1 MATLAVRQ
9 PMQTVAVAYV
19 LYESWVGFI
28 RAATQSLSHLVVSW
42 HLPWHF
48 RQQLLLL
55 GMLHLLLSWLQ
66 LLRLLLRRRR
76 VLLLDWLDRSTRLV
90 RPVLRG

>member
-1 MATLAVRQ
+1 M
-9 PMQTVAVAYV
+9 
-19 LYESWVGFI
+19 
-28 RAATQSLSHLVVSW
+28 
-42 HLPWHF
+42 PWHF